1 MRRIGHV
8 NLLKNFVDND
18 EEDFKSEV
26 PASVTFHQDGSIIGP
41 PSGHHRATIR
51 PVSDYPQTTIG
62 LVSDNHW
69 SGPRLLSGHGEAI
82 MGPVLDHHQATM
94 EPPSD
99 HDKGNIESISL
110 PKKQLEIYDWFIGNG
125 VKGRFNKV
133 LIQNELGAAYKTIQ
147 KTILKLTNTGIL
159 RIKYDASLKEF
170 DYELNTQIKIKRPGF
185 KKGHHQAAM
194 GPPPGHNKASIRKSN
209 DAAIGTLSDR
219 HQTTALIS
227 SSLLYNKT
235 TTTENHTPNHP
246 MDEAVIEK
254 NLDHPELE
262 FWRGQGTTA
271 KQILNGVQTTG
282 TTLEN
287 FIQSMKHYAHEE
299 PASEKAP
306 MAHLIGGIK
315 KNGIWA
321 KKPDYKSHEQ
331 KQIEIQ
337 KQIIAER
344 NKELEQL
351 REIRKAVAKV
361 MADLEFEKFMADRD
375 AELYQEIFQSLTD
388 FEKKRVALGKDDAMR
403 RAWEKK
409 SGI

>member
-1 MRRIGHV
+1 MRRISHV
-8 NLLKNFVDND
+8 NLLENFVDSD
-18 EEDFKSEV
+18 EEDFKSEG
-26 PASVTFHQDGSIIGP
+26 PASVTPHQHKSMIGP
-41 PSGHHRATIR
+41 PSGHHRAIIR
-51 PVSDYPQTTIG
+51 PVSGYPQTTIG
-62 LVSDNHW
+62 
-69 SGPRLLSGHGEAI
+69 P
-82 MGPVLDHHQATM
+82 PLDQ
-94 EPPSD
+94 
-99 HDKGNIESISL
+99 DKGNIESISL

-170 DYELNTQIKIKRPGF
+170 DYELNTQIKIKRPEL
-185 KKGHHQAAM
+185 KKGHHQATI
-194 GPPPGHNKASIRKSN
+194 GPPSGHNKASIRKNN
-209 DAAIGTLSDR
+209 DAAIGPPLG
-219 HQTTALIS
+219 HHKTTALISS

-235 TTTENHTPNHP
+235 TTTENHIPTPP

-254 NLDHPELE
+254 ILDHPELE

-271 KQILNGVQTTG
+271 RQVLNGIQTTG

-306 MAHLIGGIK
+306 MAHLIGGVK

-351 REIRKAVAKV
+351 REIRKAAAKV
-361 MADLEFEKFMADRD
+361 MADLEFEKFMADQD
-375 AELYQEIFQSLTD
+375 SELYRECFESLSD
-388 FEKKRVALGKDDAMR
+388 LEKKRVRIGKDGAIR
-403 RAWEKK
+403 RAWERK